1 MQEIVFQEADNMAL
15 VFDIEKD
22 VRYRQ
27 GKDKGLEEGIEKGIE
42 KGREEGLLEGIELAL
57 MIKFGNESLD
67 IMDKIKAISDIN
79 KLEQVKGFIL
89 KSKTIAELEG
99 MLTG

>member
-27 GKDKGLEEGIEKGIE
+27 GKEKGLEEGIEKGIE
-42 KGREEGLLEGIELAL
+42 KGLIEGIELAL
-57 MIKFGNESLD
+57 MIKFGNENLD
-67 IMDKIKAISDIN
+67 IMGKIRTITDIN
-79 KLEQVKGFIL
+79 KLEQIKGFIL
-89 KSKTIAELEG
+89 KAKTIAELES
-99 MLTG
+99 MLTGATN